1 MTARNHSATAFLKF
15 LDYVGERNLMKR
27 NTVDSWRTAS
37 QKVLDALDES
47 DKEDLRTLNVEQA
60 VSRFENKAAGNYKPE
75 SLRVY
80 KGRFS
85 AALNHFLKW
94 SDDPSGFKVS
104 IGNRAGK
111 AKAKPPLS
119 KDGASKGISTV
130 RNTASPSR
138 NSEGQSAAAEALM
151 NVDSLVLPIPLRP
164 GVLVK
169 VFGIPTDLSEAEA
182 RKITAV
188 ISAYAIAEK

>member
-1 MTARNHSATAFLKF
+1 MTTRSYSATDFLKF
-15 LDYVGERNLMKR
+15 LDFVGERNLMKR

-60 VSRFENKAAGNYKPE
+60 GLRFENKAAGNYKPE

-94 SDDPSGFKVS
+94 IDDPSGFKVS
-104 IGNRAGK
+104 ISSRAGK
-111 AKAKPPLS
+111 MKAKSPLS
-119 KDGASKGISTV
+119 KAVIIKRSSTA
-130 RNTASPSR
+130 RSNDTSPSR
-138 NSEGQSAAAEALM
+138 NPDGQGVAVEVLA
-151 NVDSLVLPIPLRP
+151 NVDSLLLP
-164 GVLVK
+164 
-169 VFGIPTDLSEAEA
+169 
-182 RKITAV
+182 
-188 ISAYAIAEK
+188 